1 MESDKW
7 HGNNLNLHKYAKP
20 LLQIVIYRVTS
31 GVLVKRD
38 IADIAFLYL
47 ASTKVCRANDFFS

>member
-1 MESDKW
+1 MQ
-7 HGNNLNLHKYAKP
+7 NLCFR
-20 LLQIVIYRVTS
+20 IVIYRVTS

-47 ASTKVCRANDFFS
+47 ASTKVCRTNDFFS